1 MIQQCSLGKGIVA
14 FYAIHSYELVAVAGR
29 FVVCRKPDSRGRD
42 RSWSKYPRN
51 EQDLLRAHKVTAR
64 LFSCEQAR
72 ARPYSE
78 GSGVEGRFQ
87 ALTDKRASSLSLAEQ
102 LT

>member
-51 EQDLLRAHKVTAR
+51 EQDLLRAHKVTGAPI
-64 LFSCEQAR
+64 LVR
-72 ARPYSE
+72 A
-78 GSGVEGRFQ
+78 GKGA
-87 ALTDKRASSLSLAEQ
+87 ALLRGLWS
-102 LT
+102 